1 MNKPQPGQRVR
12 LEYTDDPHT
21 NLKPGDEGTVQLVDG
36 AHTVHIKWD
45 SGSNLGLI
53 PGVDRWTILE

>member
-1 MNKPQPGQRVR
+1 MNEPQSGQRVR
-12 LEYTDDPHT
+12 LEYTSDPYT
-21 NLKPGDEGTVQLVDG
+21 SLKPGDEGTVQFVDG
-36 AHTVHIKWD
+36 AYTVHIKWD